1 MLKKLTAQD
10 APGST
15 LAIVGGVDAPLKI
28 VGFVRRVLFIQ
39 PR

>member
-1 MLKKLTAQD
+1 MKKSTAQD

-15 LAIVGGVDAPLKI
+15 LALAGGVDAPLKNA
-28 VGFVRRVLFIQ
+28 GFARRVLFIQ